1 MGCKE
6 SKSIGIYGYDYGYE
20 NTNPEVVGNVDAF
33 FDVTRTQQ
41 TTRRSAAEARQ
52 IHVGMATHPLQVP
65 ASSTTTWTTHQ
76 PKTTLHT
83 HRQRTHRRHP
93 RRSAGF
99 SILYPNRTSKTIDYD
114 EDEDDTTSTTV
125 RGGMTGD
132 RRLILRTVEAGDSFY
147 YCPYSSRSFS

>member
-65 ASSTTTWTTHQ
+65 ANPTTTWTTHQ

-83 HRQRTHRRHP
+83 HRQRTHRRRHP

-99 SILYPNRTSKTIDYD
+99 SILYPNRTSKNTRTYD
-114 EDEDDTTSTTV
+114 VDEDDTTTT
-125 RGGMTGD
+125 M
-132 RRLILRTVEAGDSFY
+132 ILRTVEAGDSFY
-147 YCPYSSRSFS
+147 YCPYSSRSLS